1 MLNKRIIFAL
11 LYKDGFFHLSRN
23 FRLQKVGDVNWLI
36 NNFGFGETCDFIDEL
51 VCILVKKDPSIRDKI
66 DFLKQMEIIRQ
77 KFFVPITLGGGI
89 KSLNDAKSY
98 FLNGADKILINSKSS
113 DTKFLKKISDL
124 WGEQSITI
132 MIDYQKDL
140 NLKNNLNVYI
150 DCGSN
155 KLMTLTEF
163 KNKILKNIPCGEII
177 LNSMDNDG
185 NGAGLDLNISK
196 KFNNDFKSP
205 LLLMGGAGKPEHIA
219 EGLKIK
225 NISGVVTA
233 NLFNFLGSGLEKSRE
248 VSMNNGI
255 NLAKFENKIQ
265 L

>member
-11 LYKDGFFHLSRN
+11 LFKDGFFHLSRN

-51 VCILVKKDPSIRDKI
+51 VCILVKKNPSKKDKI
-66 DFLKQMEIIRQ
+66 DFLNQIKIIRK
-77 KFFVPITLGGGI
+77 KFFVPLTIGGGI
-89 KSLNDAKSY
+89 SCTSDAKYY

-113 DTKFLKKISDL
+113 DKKLLRNISNL

-132 MIDYQKDL
+132 MVDYQKDQ
-140 NLKNNLNVYI
+140 NIKKDLNVYI
-150 DCGSN
+150 NCGSKKFM
-155 KLMTLTEF
+155 KLNEF
-163 KNKILKNIPCGEII
+163 KNKILNNITCGEII

-185 NGAGLDLNISK
+185 NGTGLDLQISK
-196 KFNNDFKSP
+196 RFKKDFKSP
-205 LLLMGGAGKPEHIA
+205 LLLMGGAGKPKHIA
-219 EGLKIK
+219 EGLKLK

-248 VSMNNGI
+248 TSFNSGVS
-255 NLAKFENKIQ
+255 LAKFEKKIE